1 MPLYDYKCD
10 ECGHT
15 FERTLRI
22 ADMKLP
28 EGETCPSCAK
38 EGTVKKHLAGAP
50 PLADPTRL
58 GDTQKLPGDFK
69 DVLRKIHERTPRSN
83 LNLKF

>member
-1 MPLYDYKCD
+1 MPLYDYACK

-15 FERTLRI
+15 FERTLKI
-22 ADMKLP
+22 SDMKKP
-28 EGETCPSCAK
+28 EGEACPSCNK
-38 EGTVKKHLAGAP
+38 EGVIYKTLAGAP

-58 GDTQKLPGDFK
+58 GDTKKLPGDFK
-69 DVLRKIHERTPRSN
+69 EVLAKIHERTPRSN